1 GAIHTIR
8 TMLFPPTRLYHYSV
22 FTGLD
27 SGLPFDLFQGRTLGP
42 TYIQTGQTV
51 RATPSDGFQVVQR
64 QKSCLSH
71 VISQVYLRR
80 HLSYIG
86 RVFFSA
92 ISSLLIY
99 SDLLFFFCS
108 LLFCISLSVG
118 VSVITIFIFVSV
130 VIEQN
135 VN

>member
-1 GAIHTIR
+1 
-8 TMLFPPTRLYHYSV
+8 M
-22 FTGLD
+22 
-27 SGLPFDLFQGRTLGP
+27 
-42 TYIQTGQTV
+42 
-51 RATPSDGFQVVQR
+51 RATPSDGFQVEQR

-86 RVFFSA
+86 RVFSA

-108 LLFCISLSVG
+108 FLFCISLSVG